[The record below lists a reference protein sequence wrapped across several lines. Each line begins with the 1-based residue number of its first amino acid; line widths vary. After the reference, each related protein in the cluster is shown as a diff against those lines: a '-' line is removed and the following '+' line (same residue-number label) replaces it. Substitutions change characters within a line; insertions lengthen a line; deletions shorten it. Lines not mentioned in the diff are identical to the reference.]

1 MIDIR
6 SEQVISF
13 AGIRRKGWGLHA
25 QPCSHTEVS
34 RNGVRLSRF
43 FPLAPRVFLRA

>member
-13 AGIRRKGWGLHA
+13 AGIRRWTSL
-25 QPCSHTEVS
+25 QLPQSPE
-34 RNGVRLSRF
+34 LSV
-43 FPLAPRVFLRA
+43 LTA

>member
-13 AGIRRKGWGLHA
+13 AGIRILVHIDGM
-25 QPCSHTEVS
+25 SHLPS
-34 RNGVRLSRF
+34 PDL
-43 FPLAPRVFLRA
+43 RVNV